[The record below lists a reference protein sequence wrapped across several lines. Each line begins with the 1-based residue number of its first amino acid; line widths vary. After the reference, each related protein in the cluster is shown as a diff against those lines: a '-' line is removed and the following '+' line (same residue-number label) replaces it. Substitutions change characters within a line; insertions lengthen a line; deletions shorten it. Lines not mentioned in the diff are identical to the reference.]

1 MNIIMKLNWLN
12 RERRQKRQAL
22 EIAGR
27 EQVVH
32 WYRGVD
38 VLVKKRV
45 WHRSGPYIEIDSSL
59 YLHRSKLIV
68 HLIQS
73 IHKMSQKESVL
84 DGIRRFYILKGEEKW
99 RINKNIA
106 NKIDCFEDNRRK
118 WDAIYSRLSKIMRTM
133 YMIESI
139 IITEGQIG
147 NEFEQINMNIY
158 KWWLATKNTGI
169 CVILKGFVQIR

>member
-1 MNIIMKLNWLN
+1 M
-12 RERRQKRQAL
+12 
-22 EIAGR
+22 
-27 EQVVH
+27 
-32 WYRGVD
+32 
-38 VLVKKRV
+38 
-45 WHRSGPYIEIDSSL
+45 
-59 YLHRSKLIV
+59 
-68 HLIQS
+68 
-73 IHKMSQKESVL
+73 HKMSQKESVL

-99 RINKNIA
+99 RTNKNIA

-158 KWWLATKNTGI
+158 K
-169 CVILKGFVQIR
+169 